1 MEDGTWKHFEFQSS
15 NEGVKGLKRFRAYE
29 SLTSYQHNVIVE
41 TYVLFSGNIQNPMT
55 EFTEGQN
62 TYRIIPIIMKHKNAD
77 KLLAS
82 LEQKQKN
89 GEMITKA
96 DLVPLI
102 LSPLMSG
109 NSSQKDR
116 INKAF
121 HITHKA
127 KYVTRDDKDKIEAMI
142 CAMADKFLDTVDL
155 EKLKEEISMTRL
167 GQMIWE
173 DGIAEGEVRGKI
185 EGRISAYLEMLR
197 DGFIT
202 EAEVAHRLNMT
213 QEELDILLNKA
224 LV

>member
-1 MEDGTWKHFEFQSS
+1 
-15 NEGVKGLKRFRAYE
+15 
-29 SLTSYQHNVIVE
+29 
-41 TYVLFSGNIQNPMT
+41 
-55 EFTEGQN
+55 
-62 TYRIIPIIMKHKNAD
+62 MKHKNAD

-82 LEQKQKN
+82 LEQKQKK
-89 GEMITKA
+89 GELITKA

-121 HITHKA
+121 YITHKA
-127 KYVTRDDKDKIEAMI
+127 EYVTRDDKDKIEAMLY
-142 CAMADKFLDTVDL
+142 AMADKFLDTVDL
-155 EKLKEEISMTRL
+155 EKLKVEISMTRL

-173 DGIAEGEVRGKI
+173 DGIAEGEARGKVTGKT

-213 QEELDILLNKA
+213 QEELDILLNK
-224 LV
+224 VPV

>member
-96 DLVPLI
+96 DL
-102 LSPLMSG
+102 
-109 NSSQKDR
+109 
-116 INKAF
+116 
-121 HITHKA
+121 
-127 KYVTRDDKDKIEAMI
+127 
-142 CAMADKFLDTVDL
+142 